1 MGFYPNCGRG
11 PYENPPYY
19 LTAYAIA
26 VKHGFRGTEEEWLAS
41 LVGPTGPQGA
51 GLVFDGTYPDLEALQ
66 QAHPTGQAGDVY
78 KVGTDEDYLAY
89 FWDPEN
95 EDWESLEVQGPT
107 GPTGPAGPT
116 GPTGSQGQIGPTGP
130 TGATGPQGQQGQA
143 STVPGP
149 TGPTGPQGE
158 TGPTGPQG
166 AASTVPGPAGPTG
179 PTGPTGPQGAA
190 STVPGPTG
198 PKGDSITGPT
208 GPTGATGET
217 GPTGPQGQQGPA
229 GPTGPTGPKGD
240 SITGPTGPTG
250 TTGETGPTG
259 PTGPEGRQG
268 PAGPTGPTGP
278 QGAGFVV
285 KGYYDDLSAL
295 QSAHAA
301 GNEGDAYGVGTA
313 APYDIY
319 VWDPNSG
326 SWINNGPL
334 QGAQGPT
341 GPAGAAGP
349 TGPTGPS
356 GAAGTTGPTGPT
368 GPQGDSVTG
377 PTGPTGPRGDSV
389 TGPTGPQGEP
399 GAQGPAGPTGPAGE
413 RGPTGPTGPQGASV
427 TGPTGPTGATGPTGP
442 TGAAGGP
449 GAQGPTGPTGPEGA
463 AGAPATING
472 VNALTLEATGGLTG
486 QQSGTTYTIGLPS
499 SGTDGQVLTKTA
511 DGSEWS
517 NAPSGLPDGGTP
529 GQMLY
534 QGESGPEW
542 GIPPYLGSMPQL
554 DYSQMKSL
562 HELGI
567 TDLNDV
573 VEPGTYVGRSQDGGY
588 PKIENLPTASIG
600 STGSFWM
607 DVRKFVYPDNPDA
620 GMVIQ
625 EFHWLIFPG
634 GEPGYIREIYLLNE
648 EMTQQDWRLIASPA
662 LYTPFDNG
670 GTGLSAENVQDA
682 IEEVNSKA
690 TPKAV
695 SITLSASG
703 WASNAQTVTVS
714 GVLAD
719 ETKQLIQPM
728 PAVASQQAYMTA
740 GIYCSGQAANS
751 LTFTCST
758 VPTEDISLF
767 VVITEVRA

>member
-1 MGFYPNCGRG
+1 MGFYPNCGGG
-11 PYENPPYY
+11 PYDNPPYY

-51 GLVFDGTYPDLEALQ
+51 GLVFDGTYATLEALEE
-66 QAHPTGQAGDVY
+66 AHPTGQAGDVY
-78 KVGTDEDYLAY
+78 KVGSDTDYIAY

-95 EDWESLEVQGPT
+95 EDWEPLEVQ

-116 GPTGSQGQIGPTGP
+116 GPTGNTGETGSTGPTGP

-149 TGPTGPQGE
+149 TGPSGATGP

-166 AASTVPGPAGPTG
+166 AASTEPGPTG
-179 PTGPTGPQGAA
+179 PTGPTGATGPQGAA

-198 PKGDSITGPT
+198 PKGDSVTGPT

-217 GPTGPQGQQGPA
+217 GPTGPEGQQGP
-229 GPTGPTGPKGD
+229 
-240 SITGPTGPTG
+240 
-250 TTGETGPTG
+250 TGPTG
-259 PTGPEGRQG
+259 PTGPEGQQ
-268 PAGPTGPTGP
+268 GPTGPTGATGP

-295 QSAHAA
+295 QSAHAT

-341 GPAGAAGP
+341 GPTGSAGADGATGP
-349 TGPTGPS
+349 TGPTG
-356 GAAGTTGPTGPT
+356 AT

-377 PTGPTGPRGDSV
+377 PTGPEG
-389 TGPTGPQGEP
+389 Q
-399 GAQGPAGPTGPAGE
+399 QGPAGPT
-413 RGPTGPTGPQGASV
+413 GPTGPTGPQGASI
-427 TGPTGPTGATGPTGP
+427 
-442 TGAAGGP
+442 
-449 GAQGPTGPTGPEGA
+449 TGPTGPEGA
-463 AGAPATING
+463 QGPAGADGAPGAQGPQGEAGAPATING

-534 QGESGPEW
+534 QGESGAEW
-542 GIPPYLGSMPQL
+542 GDKPVMYVNITLGS
-554 DYSQMKSL
+554 
-562 HELGI
+562 G
-567 TDLNDV
+567 
-573 VEPGTYVGRSQDGGY
+573 GTYSADKTAQKIYEAVQNGFSVIANLLGEQLVPLTQCLDDVSIFSFVNVDGGMFVQ
-588 PKIENLPTASIG
+588 ING
-600 STGSFWM
+600 SEVHIVGADMKAGAVSFI
-607 DVRKFVYPDNPDA
+607 PD
-620 GMVIQ
+620 
-625 EFHWLIFPG
+625 
-634 GEPGYIREIYLLNE
+634 
-648 EMTQQDWRLIASPA
+648 T
-662 LYTPFDNG
+662 
-670 GTGLSAENVQDA
+670 TGLTSDNVQDA
-682 IEEVNSKA
+682 IEEVNAKIPA
-690 TPKAV
+690 KPKSV
-695 SITLSASG
+695 TVTLPASG
-703 WASNAQTVTVS
+703 WSDNAQTVTVT

-719 ETKQLIQPM
+719 ESAQLIQPM
-728 PAVASQQAYMTA
+728 PAVASQTAYIEAGVICTA
-740 GIYCSGQAANS
+740 QAANS

-767 VVITEVRA
+767 VVITEVGE